1 MPFVKTYVLRMNT
14 EIFVFYSQ
22 MRVYYKITLIT
33 GVGMCQY
40 LGRKYWFMAMGTF

>member
-14 EIFVFYSQ
+14 EVFVFYSQ

-33 GVGMCQY
+33 WEDVPVSR
-40 LGRKYWFMAMGTF
+40 L